1 MRLRSTSG
9 TLAVAALTLT
19 SLLSTA
25 GAADAAVPSRY
36 KNCTNLHKTF
46 KHGVG
51 RAGAKD
57 RTSGRRVTTFTVS
70 TAEYKRAIRANKG
83 LDRDRDGIACEQ
95 R

>member
-1 MRLRSTSG
+1 MRLRSTAG

-19 SLLSTA
+19 SLLGTA
-25 GAADAAVPSRY
+25 VSADAAVPSRY

-51 RAGAKD
+51 RAGARD
-57 RTSGRRVTTFTVS
+57 RTTGRRVTTFTVN
-70 TAEYKRAIRANKG
+70 TAEYRRAVQANKG
-83 LDRDRDGIACEQ
+83 LDRDKDGIACEQ